1 MTTKISKQVNIL
13 FEDQYY
19 LIANKPAGLFVHP
32 SSMDPKVKDTLITRL
47 GKGLRAVNRL
57 DRPTTGPVVL
67 AKSAEAARLMQAQWH
82 LPTTIK
88 LYDCFARGWMQ
99 EKLCLD
105 YPLKYARDDA
115 EFDRLDSPVQQAQT
129 SFVPLAH
136 ISLPIAV
143 GKYEE
148 ARYTRIE
155 CQLHTGRKH
164 QIRRHL
170 KHLLHPIVGDT
181 RYGEGRHNRLFRD
194 HFHWQDLALR
204 CKRLTFIHP
213 YSEEKVDL
221 LVELPDNWVHLL
233 KQWQEMDASVLP
245 VWP

>member
-1 MTTKISKQVNIL
+1 MTTKTSKPVEIL
-13 FEDQYY
+13 FEDQHY

-32 SSMDPKVKDTLITRL
+32 SPMDPKVTDTLITRL

-67 AKSAEAARLMQAQWH
+67 AKSAEAARDMQAIWH
-82 LPTTIK
+82 LPSTEK
-88 LYDCFARGWMQ
+88 VYDCFARGWMMD
-99 EKLCLD
+99 KLCLD

-115 EFDRLDSPVQQAQT
+115 EFDRLNSPVQAAQT

-136 ISLPIAV
+136 ISLPISV
-143 GKYEE
+143 GQFPE
-148 ARYTRIE
+148 ARYSRIE
-155 CQLHTGRKH
+155 CRLHTGRKH

-194 HFHWQDLALR
+194 NFHWQDLALR
-204 CKRLTFIHP
+204 CKRLTFEHP
-213 YSEEKVDL
+213 YSQERVDI
-221 LVELPDNWVHLL
+221 VVDLPDNWAYLL
-233 KQWQEMDASVLP
+233 RQWQALGAKVMP